1 MPQHCVPARRCRRH
15 RVVMKRRPPY
25 GLRRCRL
32 AKYFKAASIRQLLES
47 SPFINWVQVP
57 GCLVFYIHITRAT
70 HGSLSFW
77 LPQVLPGT
85 YRHVSIFG
93 LEIFSVHKLITY
105 THQTRIHALPASG
118 RCTVGC
124 LAFHRICTSVSSVT
138 ILVRASL
145 RSVFWRPVGHVGSG
159 QGW

>member
-1 MPQHCVPARRCRRH
+1 MPRIYKHVSKQCTSQIVIVLTSGSCVRVVFFRMPQHCVPARRCRRH

-32 AKYFKAASIRQLLES
+32 AKYFEAVSIRQLLES

-85 YRHVSIFG
+85 YRHVSIFC
-93 LEIFSVHKLITY
+93 LEIFSVHELIT
-105 THQTRIHALPASG
+105 HK
-118 RCTVGC
+118 
-124 LAFHRICTSVSSVT
+124 
-138 ILVRASL
+138 
-145 RSVFWRPVGHVGSG
+145 RSRSEYMCCRPQVDVP
-159 QGW
+159 